1 MHVSLREKKI
11 FSIFYFCLYYM
22 CLLGCLFV
30 GLPLSFR
37 AILIALFL
45 SGTLCFTTCLPI
57 QMAAFPIQEY
67 SPPLQMS
74 ARLSFFLLLPYL
86 SSFCL
91 FAFQAVC
98 FSSLFC
104 VLSFHVPSAIHFV
117 RLPFPSFCLPH
128 LPSVKFSLRL
138 PS

>member
-1 MHVSLREKKI
+1 MHVTVKEKKNLFI
-11 FSIFYFCLYYM
+11 YYFCYYYM

-30 GLPLSFR
+30 CLPLSFG
-37 AILIALFL
+37 AILLALFL

-57 QMAAFPIQEY
+57 QMSAFPTQEY

-74 ARLSFFLLLPYL
+74 GRLSLLLPYL

-91 FAFQAVC
+91 LAFQAVC

-104 VLSFHVPSAIHFV
+104 VLSLHVPSACHFV
-117 RLPFPSFCLPH
+117 QLPFPSCCLPF
-128 LPSVKFSLRL
+128 L
-138 PS
+138 